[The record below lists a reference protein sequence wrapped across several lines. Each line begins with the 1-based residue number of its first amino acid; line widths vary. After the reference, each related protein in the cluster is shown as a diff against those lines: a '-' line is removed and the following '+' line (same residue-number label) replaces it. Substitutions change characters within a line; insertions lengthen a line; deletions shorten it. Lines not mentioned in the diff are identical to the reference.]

1 VADVDWLI
9 VQVLQVADS
18 DTEELADLAGGLRA
32 ELLDVDAASV
42 APLTAEAAPEG
53 AKWLGTVP
61 GWLLVQFGTLDG
73 LRAVV
78 AAVHG
83 WTSRTGR
90 TVEVSI
96 GGDVLKVTAVTS
108 QQQREIIDAWLARH
122 APADLVPLLQLADH
136 GQLRPHPAQRLGRQ
150 RRRARARRGSG
161 GGRGQPFEIAWHG
174 RMVAP
179 GTDIGRVI
187 KRVIIRFCGMAE
199 CAGQIAVAGERSREA
214 GPGAIRASRVL

>member
-1 VADVDWLI
+1 VVDVDGLI
-9 VQVLQVADS
+9 VQVLPAADS
-18 DTEELADLAGGLRA
+18 DAEELADLTGGLRA

-53 AKWLGTVP
+53 AKGLGDLA

-78 AAVHG
+78 AAVRG

-122 APADLVPLLQLADH
+122 APA
-136 GQLRPHPAQRLGRQ
+136 G
-150 RRRARARRGSG
+150 
-161 GGRGQPFEIAWHG
+161 
-174 RMVAP
+174 
-179 GTDIGRVI
+179 
-187 KRVIIRFCGMAE
+187 
-199 CAGQIAVAGERSREA
+199 
-214 GPGAIRASRVL
+214 